1 MKRKLG
7 VLIVLVLAISCGDN
21 PESGPVK
28 IYYGEDIC
36 ERCKM
41 IISEKDFAAQYKLSN
56 GKTVKFDDLGCLIQY
71 THDTEKTS
79 ISEVYVMDYSSEGW
93 IDGRK
98 AYYIWTENINTPM
111 GYGIISLKDGKEAK
125 GLAEKE
131 KGKSLGSLKAASEW
145 VLGNNTNN

>member
-1 MKRKLG
+1 MKMKLA
-7 VLIVLVLAISCGDN
+7 VLIILVLAISCGDK

-56 GKTVKFDDLGCLIQY
+56 GETVKFDDLGCMIQY
-71 THDTEKTS
+71 THDTEKTP
-79 ISEVYVMDYSSEGW
+79 ISEVYVVDYSSEDW

-98 AYYIWTENINTPM
+98 AYYIWTQNINTPM
-111 GYGIISLKDGKEAK
+111 GYGLLAFKERLKAEDHSHKDNSRYLGGQKEAYDWF
-125 GLAEKE
+125 L
-131 KGKSLGSLKAASEW
+131 SGSK
-145 VLGNNTNN
+145 

>member
-1 MKRKLG
+1 MKRKLA
-7 VLIVLVLAISCGDN
+7 VLIVLVLAISCGDK

-56 GKTVKFDDLGCLIQY
+56 GETVKFDDLGCMIHY
-71 THDTEKTS
+71 THDTEKTP
-79 ISEVYVMDYSSEGW
+79 ISEVYVVDYSSEGW

-98 AYYIWTENINTPM
+98 AYYIWNENINTPM
-111 GYGIISLKDGKEAK
+111 GYGLLAFKERSKAEDNTVKDNSRFLGDQKEAYDWF
-125 GLAEKE
+125 
-131 KGKSLGSLKAASEW
+131 LGQNK
-145 VLGNNTNN
+145 